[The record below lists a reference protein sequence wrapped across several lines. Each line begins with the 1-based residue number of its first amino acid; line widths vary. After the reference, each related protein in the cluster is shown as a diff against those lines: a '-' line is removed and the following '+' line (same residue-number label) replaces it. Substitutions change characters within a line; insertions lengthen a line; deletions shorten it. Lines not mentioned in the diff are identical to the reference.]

1 MSASSFCGPDRPLSA
16 VVDFGAQAPAQA
28 IFGPLHRH
36 LSLIQ
41 EAFRDQSAPRGQ
53 PTYTV
58 TVHAQG
64 NSVVLCGT
72 ADAQADLL
80 RAQAIFEALL
90 LHVRHKQKLR
100 EGEVLAAIAFSQ
112 RGPGADKGPLE
123 LPQLGGLTL
132 RTPRQLHYVQALRDP
147 ELDLI
152 FGVGPAGTGKTF
164 LAVAVAV
171 EALKQDLVDRI
182 VVTRPAVEAGERLGF
197 LPGDLSE
204 KVDPYLQPIWDAF
217 RGQMGEGDLKVR
229 RDRRQIE
236 VAPLA
241 FMRGRTLNN
250 AFVIL
255 DEAQNTTP
263 EQMKMFLTRVGFGTK
278 AVITGDVSQID
289 LPKAQLSGLIDA
301 ERTLRRIDGIAITHL
316 TSADIVRHPLVAR
329 IVDAYDAVAR
339 LESDISDVPQMPPEP
354 PRSDLPKTRS
364 PRLRAMPR

>member
-64 NSVVLCGT
+64 NSVVLCG
-72 ADAQADLL
+72 APDAQADLA

-112 RGPGADKGPLE
+112 RGVGAEKGPLE

-171 EALKQDLVDRI
+171 EALKQELVDRI

-241 FMRGRTLNN
+241 FMRGRTLTN
-250 AFVIL
+250 AFVIV
-255 DEAQNTTP
+255 DEAQNATIL
-263 EQMKMFLTRVGFGTK
+263 QMKMVLTRLGEGSRMV
-278 AVITGDVSQID
+278 VTGDPSQID
-289 LPKAQLSGLIDA
+289 LPRSDMSGLSHALAI
-301 ERTLRRIDGIAITHL
+301 LDGVEGVEAIRFGTQ
-316 TSADIVRHPLVAR
+316 DVVRHRLVAR
-329 IVDAYDAVAR
+329 IIQAYDHDDSR
-339 LESDISDVPQMPPEP
+339 RRGREP
-354 PRSDLPKTRS
+354 PD
-364 PRLRAMPR
+364 A